1 METGNEA
8 IWHRKEKRFLI
19 FPLQEADPAAGVCSS
34 CSRKTNVSFTAH
46 TGVSAAVLAE
56 CSQLTSHVLLSSCYK
71 HGSNTTNVCFLLY
84 FYRHVMDIKDV
95 QTAASLQ
102 QPLRRRFMN
111 AMKATIVAKEAQ
123 SPNQFK

>member
-1 METGNEA
+1 
-8 IWHRKEKRFLI
+8 
-19 FPLQEADPAAGVCSS
+19 
-34 CSRKTNVSFTAH
+34 
-46 TGVSAAVLAE
+46 
-56 CSQLTSHVLLSSCYK
+56 
-71 HGSNTTNVCFLLY
+71 
-84 FYRHVMDIKDV
+84 MDIKDV